1 MIFRQLF
8 DHDTWTYTYLL
19 ADENSRE
26 AVIIDPVV
34 EKMPLYTQLFK
45 ELDVKLTHAIDTH
58 VHADHVTALGTLRE
72 TFGAK
77 AVHGAASTATGIDR
91 LLEDGEDLA
100 FGKHRLRGIATP
112 GHTDD
117 SFSYLLSANGQ
128 DMVFTGDTLLI
139 RGSGRTDFQNGDAG
153 TQYDSI
159 HNRLLTLPA
168 DTVVYPGHDYRGMTE
183 SRIGEEKRH
192 NPRLQ
197 VANKQEYV
205 ELMDNLNLPNP
216 KFMDVA
222 VPANLEAG
230 YSYATEYHI

>member
-1 MIFRQLF
+1 MIFRQIF

-19 ADENSRE
+19 ADEDSRE

-72 TFGAK
+72 TFGAI
-77 AVHGAASTATGIDR
+77 AVHGAASTASGIDK
-91 LLEDGEDLA
+91 LLEDGEELVIGDY
-100 FGKHRLRGIATP
+100 RLKALATP
-112 GHTDD
+112 GHTSD
-117 SFSYLLSANGQ
+117 SYSYLLSVDGRQ
-128 DMVFTGDTLLI
+128 MVFTGDTLLI

-159 HNRLLTLPA
+159 HNRLLTLPQN
-168 DTVVYPGHDYRGMTE
+168 TIVYPGHDYRGMTE
-183 SRIGEEKRH
+183 SRIGEEKRF

-197 VANKQEYV
+197 VANKQEYI
-205 ELMDNLNLPNP
+205 ELMDGLNLPNP

>member
-1 MIFRQLF
+1 
-8 DHDTWTYTYLL
+8 
-19 ADENSRE
+19 
-26 AVIIDPVV
+26 
-34 EKMPLYTQLFK
+34 
-45 ELDVKLTHAIDTH
+45 
-58 VHADHVTALGTLRE
+58 
-72 TFGAK
+72 
-77 AVHGAASTATGIDR
+77 
-91 LLEDGEDLA
+91 
-100 FGKHRLRGIATP
+100 
-112 GHTDD
+112 
-117 SFSYLLSANGQ
+117 
-128 DMVFTGDTLLI
+128 MVFTGDTLLI

>member
-8 DHDTWTYTYLL
+8 DYDTWTYTYLL
-19 ADENSRE
+19 ADETNRD

-77 AVHGAASTATGIDR
+77 AVHGAASTASGIDK
-91 LLEDGEDLA
+91 LLEDGEELV
-100 FGKHRLRGIATP
+100 FGSQRLKGIATP

-117 SFSYLLSANGQ
+117 SFSYLLSANGR

-159 HNRLLTLPA
+159 HDRLLTLA
-168 DTVVYPGHDYRGMTE
+168 EDTIVYPGHDYRGMTE
-183 SRIGEEKRH
+183 SRIGEEKRF

-197 VANKQEYV
+197 VANKQEYI
-205 ELMDNLNLPNP
+205 ELMDNLDLPNP

>member
-8 DHDTWTYTYLL
+8 DHETWTYTYLL
-19 ADENSRE
+19 ADGESRE

-34 EKMPLYTQLFK
+34 EKVSLYTQLFK
-45 ELDVKLTHAIDTH
+45 ELGVKLTHAIDTH
-58 VHADHVTALGTLRE
+58 VHADHVTALGALRE
-72 TFGAK
+72 TFGAR
-77 AVHGAASTATGIDR
+77 AVHGATSTASGVDI
-91 LLEDGEDLA
+91 LLEDGEDLV
-100 FGKHRLRGIATP
+100 FGAQRLKAMATP
-112 GHTDD
+112 GHTSD
-117 SFSYLLSANGQ
+117 SFSYLLSACGRS
-128 DMVFTGDTLLI
+128 MVFTGDTLLI

-159 HNRLLTLPA
+159 HTRLLTLPD
-168 DTVVYPGHDYRGMTE
+168 DTIVYPGHDYRGMTE
-183 SRIGEEKRH
+183 SRIGEEKRF

-197 VANKQEYV
+197 VSNREEYID
-205 ELMDNLNLPNP
+205 LMDNLNLPNP

>member
-8 DHDTWTYTYLL
+8 DQATWTYTYLL
-19 ADENSRE
+19 ADEVSRE
-26 AVIIDPVV
+26 AVLIDSVV

-45 ELDVKLTHAIDTH
+45 ELDVKLTYAMDTH

-77 AVHGAASTATGIDR
+77 AVHGATSTASGIDK
-91 LLEDGEDLA
+91 LLEDGEELA
-100 FGKHRLRGIATP
+100 FGGHRLQAIATP

-117 SFSYLLSANGQ
+117 SFSYLLSIDGKQ
-128 DMVFTGDTLLI
+128 MVFTGDTLLI

-159 HNRLLTLPA
+159 HNRLLTLPD

-183 SRIGEEKRH
+183 SRIGEERCH

-197 VANKQEYV
+197 VANKQEYI

-222 VPANLEAG
+222 VPANLTAG